1 MSWGRLVVSLLVPL
15 AVGWLGGTVTA
26 RSLQDWYPT
35 LRKPSWNPPDAVFA
49 PVWTLLFLAMGVALY
64 RVWGLGA
71 GDPMVRLAMI
81 LFGVQ
86 LVLNVLWSVC
96 FFGLRSPGLALVE
109 IAFLW
114 LSVVAMTLVM
124 GRLDPVA
131 GWLLV
136 PYVAWV
142 SFAAVLNGAVWRL
155 NRG

>member
-1 MSWGRLVVSLLVPL
+1 M
-15 AVGWLGGTVTA
+15 
-26 RSLQDWYPT
+26 
-35 LRKPSWNPPDAVFA
+35 
-49 PVWTLLFLAMGVALY
+49 
-64 RVWGLGA
+64 
-71 GDPMVRLAMI
+71 
-81 LFGVQ
+81 
-86 LVLNVLWSVC
+86 
-96 FFGLRSPGLALVE
+96 E